1 MLKKSLEFQNLQTLA
16 ASVLPFAA
24 LLIARVVSPIWE
36 AVAEY
41 APGKNANLTL
51 PSGPQSTAYLVSY
64 PQQRR

>member
-1 MLKKSLEFQNLQTLA
+1 MLKRSLDIQNLQTLA
-16 ASVLPFAA
+16 ASVIPFAA

-36 AVAEY
+36 AATAY

>member
-1 MLKKSLEFQNLQTLA
+1 MLKKSLDIQNLQTLA
-16 ASVLPFAA
+16 ASVIPFAA
-24 LLIARVVSPIWE
+24 LVIARVISPIWQ

-51 PSGPQSTAYLVSY
+51 PSGPQSSAYLVSF

>member
-1 MLKKSLEFQNLQTLA
+1 VFKKNLNIQNLQTLA
-16 ASVLPFAA
+16 ASALPFAA
-24 LLIARVVSPIWE
+24 LFIAKIISPIWE
-36 AVAEY
+36 AAVAY